1 MLMMK
6 YFFIFLFLTFGG
18 VAFSQNIYNSPYSIY
33 GLGITNDRMSTLN
46 RGMGGTGIAVRDG
59 FNLNYLN
66 PASYGSIASP
76 VSSVFEMGFYVERN
90 DYRTTD
96 LSESRTNGSLS
107 NINYWFKFLP
117 QWSSTVGL
125 TPFSSVSYK
134 INTTRQLGGI
144 SEVDYRYEGD
154 GTISRLYWGNG
165 FSIGKNLSL
174 GLNISYIFGT
184 ISRRESV
191 NTLNQ
196 ASTLTY
202 ENRINTNK
210 FDWDAGLQYEVHLK
224 KDKSLVMGVIGDTES
239 TFQGNQKNYLL
250 DGPLDTLRT
259 SKGEK
264 LSYKIPQSYGF
275 GLALQTSRSIVAA
288 DLKFDHWNAVNN
300 EHQNVTFLDVW
311 KFSMGYMNRGNPDA
325 ISYLGAVSFRAGF
338 HVQRYPLKIKDINLP
353 WWGLSA
359 GISMPMFD
367 NRSSI
372 NISYSFDSLGTTQH
386 GLILQQSQHIMFD
399 VVIRDLWGVRRKF
412 D

>member
-1 MLMMK
+1 MMK
-6 YFFIFLFLTFGG
+6 YFLILLFLSYGV
-18 VAFSQNIYNSPYSIY
+18 VAFAQNIYNSPYSIY
-33 GLGITNDRMSTLN
+33 GLGIINYRMSTLN

-59 FNLNYLN
+59 LNLNYLN
-66 PASYGSIASP
+66 PASYGSIESP
-76 VSSVFEMGFYVERN
+76 VSSVFEMGFYVEHN
-90 DYRTTD
+90 DYRTVN
-96 LSESRTNGSLS
+96 LSEARTNGSLS

-125 TPFSSVSYK
+125 TPFSSVSYT
-134 INTTRQLGGI
+134 INTTRRLGGI

-165 FSIGKNLSL
+165 FTISKNLSL

-184 ISRRESV
+184 ISKRESV

-196 ASTLTY
+196 ASTLIY

-210 FDWDAGLQYEVHLK
+210 FDWDIGLQYEFYFK
-224 KDKSLVMGVIGDTES
+224 KDKSLIVGFVGDRES

-259 SKGEK
+259 SSGEK

-275 GLALQTSRSIVAA
+275 GLSLQTRRSIFAG
-288 DLKFDHWNAVNN
+288 DLKFEHWNSVNS
-300 EHQNVTFLDVW
+300 EYQDVTLQDVW
-311 KFSMGYMNRGNPDA
+311 KLSMGYMYSGNSDA
-325 ISYLGAVSFRAGF
+325 INYLGALSLRAGF
-338 HVQRYPLKIKDINLP
+338 HVRQYPLRIKDTKLP

-372 NISYSFDSLGTTQH
+372 NISYSFDSLGATKN
-386 GLILQQSQHIMFD
+386 GLIIQHSQHLMFD
-399 VVIRDLWGVRRKF
+399 VVIRDLWGIRRKF

>member
-1 MLMMK
+1 MMR
-6 YFFIFLFLTFGG
+6 YFLICLLLNFGG
-18 VAFSQNIYNSPYSIY
+18 AALSQNIYNSPYSIY
-33 GLGITNDRMSTLN
+33 GLGVINYRMSTLN
-46 RGMGGTGIAVRDG
+46 RGMSGTGIAVRDG
-59 FNLNYLN
+59 FNLNYAN

-76 VSSVFEMGFYVERN
+76 VSSVFEMGFYVEHN
-90 DYRTTD
+90 DYRTAD

-117 QWSSTVGL
+117 RWSSTVGL
-125 TPFSSVSYK
+125 TPFSSVSYN
-134 INTTRQLGGI
+134 INTTRRLGGI

-165 FSIGKNLSL
+165 FNISKNLSL

-184 ISRRESV
+184 ISRRESL

-196 ASTLTY
+196 ATTLIY

-210 FDWDAGLQYEVHLK
+210 FDWDVGLQYEVHLK
-224 KDKSLVMGVIGDTES
+224 KDKSLIVGFVGDRES

-259 SKGEK
+259 SIGQK
-264 LSYKIPQSYGF
+264 LSYKIPQSYGI
-275 GLALQTSRSIVAA
+275 GLALQTRRSIFAS
-288 DLKFDHWNAVNN
+288 DLKFERWSAINS
-300 EHQNVTFLDVW
+300 EYQEVTFEDTW
-311 KFSMGYMNRGNPDA
+311 KFSMGYMYRGNPDA
-325 ISYLGAVSFRAGF
+325 TSYLGALSLRTGF
-338 HVQRYPLKIKDINLP
+338 HLQQYPLIIKETSLP
-353 WWGLSA
+353 LWGLSA

-372 NISYSFDSLGTTQH
+372 NISYSFDSLGATQN
-386 GLILQQSQHIMFD
+386 GLILQHSQHIMFD